1 MDALYVV
8 VWMAPEK
15 NCAVIIA
22 SNIGIDEASAGC
34 NEAAVKLI
42 EQYFGK

>member
-1 MDALYVV
+1 MFYVV

-22 SNIGIDEASAGC
+22 SNIGV
-34 NEAAVKLI
+34 NEAAAGCDEAVGTLLKEYL
-42 EQYFGK
+42 GN